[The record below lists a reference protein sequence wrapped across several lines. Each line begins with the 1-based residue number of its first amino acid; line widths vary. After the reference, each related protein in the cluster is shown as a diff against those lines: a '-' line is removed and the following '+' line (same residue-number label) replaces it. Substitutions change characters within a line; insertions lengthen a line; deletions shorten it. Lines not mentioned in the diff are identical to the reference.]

1 MILQHDKETYMR
13 KTLFVGIAVLSLSLV
28 TPMAT
33 WAEENKETVSIAA
46 QIETMK
52 EAFIGALEPKTMY
65 TNRAGVNIRE
75 KPDIESRILDQS
87 LLNTSFEVIGEHDG
101 WSMITTAD
109 GYAFIKSDYLS
120 DTETSLEYLGKF
132 KISHYCCEPY
142 KHICGDGKGLTRTG
156 IPVHPGLISVDS
168 CVIPLGSTVIIDGI
182 EYQAEDTGGMIKGN
196 KIDMAVE
203 THHEALDLGVYWAD
217 VYIIGTK

>member
-1 MILQHDKETYMR
+1 MR
-13 KTLFVGIAVLSLSLV
+13 KLSIMWISVLFLSLV

-33 WAEENKETVSIAA
+33 WAEENKETVTMTA

-65 TNRAGVNIRE
+65 ANKDGVNIWE
-75 KPDIESRILDQS
+75 KPDIESIVLGQTF
-87 LLNTSFEVIGEHDG
+87 LNTSFEVFGEYDG
-101 WSMITTAD
+101 WSMITTED
-109 GYAFIKSDYLS
+109 GYAYIKSEYLS
-120 DTETSLEYLGKF
+120 DTETSLEYIGQF

-156 IPVHPGLISVDS
+156 IPVHPGLISVDPS
-168 CVIPLGSTVIIDGI
+168 VIPLGSTVVIDGV
-182 EYQAEDTGGMIKGN
+182 EYQAEDTGGMIKGH

-203 THHEALDLGVYWAD
+203 THQEALEMGVYWAD
-217 VYIIGTK
+217 VYIKR

>member
-1 MILQHDKETYMR
+1 MR
-13 KTLFVGIAVLSLSLV
+13 RLFLTGIIALSLSLV

-33 WAEENKETVSIAA
+33 WAEENKGTISIAA
-46 QIETMK
+46 QIETME

-120 DTETSLEYLGKF
+120 DMETSLEYIGQF

-142 KHICGDGKGLTRTG
+142 KHICGDGNGLTRTG
-156 IPVHPGLISVDS
+156 VLVHPGLISVDPS
-168 CVIPLGSTVIIDGI
+168 IIPLGSIVMIDGT
-182 EYQAEDTGGMIKGN
+182 EYIAEDTGGMIKGN

-203 THHEALDLGVYWAD
+203 THREALELGVYWAD
-217 VYIIGTK
+217 VYIIGCAQLRA

>member
-1 MILQHDKETYMR
+1 MR
-13 KTLFVGIAVLSLSLV
+13 KTLFVGITVLSLSLV

-33 WAEENKETVSIAA
+33 WAEENKETVTMTA

-65 TNRAGVNIRE
+65 ANKDGVNIWE
-75 KPDIESRILDQS
+75 KPDIESIVLGQTF
-87 LLNTSFEVIGEHDG
+87 LNTSFEVIGEYDG
-101 WSMITTAD
+101 WSMITTED
-109 GYAFIKSDYLS
+109 GYAYIKSEYLS
-120 DTETSLEYLGKF
+120 DTETSLEYIGQF

-156 IPVHPGLISVDS
+156 IPVHPGLISVDPN
-168 CVIPLGSTVIIDGI
+168 VIPLGSTIVIDGV

-196 KIDMAVE
+196 KIDMAVD
-203 THHEALDLGVYWAD
+203 THQEALEMGVYWAD
-217 VYIIGTK
+217 VYIKR

>member
-1 MILQHDKETYMR
+1 MR
-13 KTLFVGIAVLSLSLV
+13 KLSIMWISVLFLSLV

-33 WAEENKETVSIAA
+33 WAEENKETVTMTA

-65 TNRAGVNIRE
+65 ANKAGVNIRE
-75 KPDIESRILDQS
+75 KPDIESIVLGQTF
-87 LLNTSFEVIGEHDG
+87 LNTSFEVIGEYDG
-101 WSMITTAD
+101 WSMITTED
-109 GYAFIKSDYLS
+109 GYAYIKSEYLS
-120 DTETSLEYLGKF
+120 DTETSLEYIGQF

-156 IPVHPGLISVDS
+156 IPVHPGLISVDPN
-168 CVIPLGSTVIIDGI
+168 VIPLGSTIVIDGV

-196 KIDMAVE
+196 KIDMAVD
-203 THHEALDLGVYWAD
+203 THQEALEMGVYWAD
-217 VYIIGTK
+217 VYIKR

>member
-1 MILQHDKETYMR
+1 MWISV
-13 KTLFVGIAVLSLSLV
+13 LFLSLV

-33 WAEENKETVSIAA
+33 WAEENKETVTMTA

-65 TNRAGVNIRE
+65 ANKDGVNIWE
-75 KPDIESRILDQS
+75 KPDIESIVLGQTF
-87 LLNTSFEVIGEHDG
+87 LNTSFEVFGEYDG
-101 WSMITTAD
+101 WSMITTED
-109 GYAFIKSDYLS
+109 GYAYIKSEYLS
-120 DTETSLEYLGKF
+120 DTETSLEYIGQF

-156 IPVHPGLISVDS
+156 IPVHPGLISVDPS
-168 CVIPLGSTVIIDGI
+168 VIPLGSTVVIDGV
-182 EYQAEDTGGMIKGN
+182 EYQAEDTGGMIKGH

-203 THHEALDLGVYWAD
+203 THQEALEMGVYWAD
-217 VYIIGTK
+217 VYIKR

>member
-1 MILQHDKETYMR
+1 MPLSNLIIFLIR
-13 KTLFVGIAVLSLSLV
+13 KL
-28 TPMAT
+28 P
-33 WAEENKETVSIAA
+33 
-46 QIETMK
+46 
-52 EAFIGALEPKTMY
+52 
-65 TNRAGVNIRE
+65 
-75 KPDIESRILDQS
+75 
-87 LLNTSFEVIGEHDG
+87 LNTLANLRLA
-101 WSMITTAD
+101 TTVA
-109 GYAFIKSDYLS
+109 
-120 DTETSLEYLGKF
+120 
-132 KISHYCCEPY
+132 